1 MKIQELK
8 GKDIKK
14 AYDGD
19 ILSEDFGYSCANF
32 NVTDHFGRKSNQEND
47 LRIYDLYIEN
57 PNNISCFVAYDDRN
71 RILGRRMFFKG
82 PSILNDE
89 IYDVSVKRGE
99 IVKYLYGYYGE
110 SDRNVY
116 VEISKAVIAKY
127 GKGIIHTDTIVLR
140 DGSIDRDLLNFF
152 AFQIDKAVFPIYP
165 PTDHLYICPELK
177 AFANFNPDGEVLKVI
192 ERDYNKKN
200 LRFNQAYRY
209 NPNRKNN
216 IKHNFWLGN
225 FEEEEEEEEE

>member
-19 ILSEDFGYSCANF
+19 FLSDHFGYSCANF
-32 NVTDHFGRKSNQEND
+32 NVTDFVGRKTNQDND
-47 LRIYDLYIEN
+47 MRIFDLYIEN
-57 PNNISCFVAYDDRN
+57 PNNISCFVAYNDEGK
-71 RILGRRMFFKG
+71 IAGRRMFFKG

-110 SDRNVY
+110 NDRNIYIEV
-116 VEISKAVIAKY
+116 SKAAIAKY
-127 GKGIIHTDTIVLR
+127 GKGIIHTDTIVLNNGVV
-140 DGSIDRDLLNFF
+140 DKDILNFF
-152 AFQIDKAVFPIYP
+152 AFQIEKAVFPIYP

-177 AFANFNPDGEVLKVI
+177 AFANFNPEGEVLRVI
-192 ERDYNKKN
+192 ERDYHKRGLK
-200 LRFNQAYRY
+200 FAQAYRY
-209 NPNRKNN
+209 DPNRKKN
-216 IKHNFWLGN
+216 INHNLWFGG
-225 FEEEEEEEEE
+225 FEEE